1 MANPLLA
8 IVTSSK
14 TEPEEDKKSGA
25 KAEIAKEILKAI
37 KDDDAPALES
47 SLTTFYLLCQLD

>member
-14 TEPEEDKKSGA
+14 TEPEDKKSGA
-25 KAEIAKEILKAI
+25 KSEIAKEILKAI